1 MGCKNTN
8 SLGFLVPE
16 IRRFWGWENIWSFQS
31 WTYSSSQER
40 RLRKNQPMWRLPKKS
55 LFHSKQLPGCYPK
68 STDPK
73 SVRFTDGCLI
83 NQGSSEVMFFFGWKP
98 MRIAN
103 VFVSN
108 FGSRIHIRVSLPRVS
123 SHSWHVISPKRRKS
137 WCKKWPNVYE
147 GVWEVSRVK

>member
-1 MGCKNTN
+1 MTLCFGVGGFYAQKFGFQKKNTVMGLWDVIKTPTARDFSTRN
-8 SLGFLVPE
+8 RQVLGVGNYMEFPIMDLLKLSGAK
-16 IRRFWGWENIWSFQS
+16 IKK
-31 WTYSSSQER
+31 T
-40 RLRKNQPMWRLPKKS
+40 QPMWRLPKKS

-68 STDPK
+68 STNPK

-83 NQGSSEVMFFFGWKP
+83 NQGSSEVMFFFGWKS

-123 SHSWHVISPKRRKS
+123 SHS
-137 WCKKWPNVYE
+137 
-147 GVWEVSRVK
+147 